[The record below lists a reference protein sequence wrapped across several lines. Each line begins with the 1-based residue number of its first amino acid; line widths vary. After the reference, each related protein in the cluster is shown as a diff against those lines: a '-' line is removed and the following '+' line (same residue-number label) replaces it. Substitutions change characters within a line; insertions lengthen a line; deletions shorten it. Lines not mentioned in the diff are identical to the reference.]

1 LCLRTRRM
9 SCFSCVVLVA
19 EDAKDMRPFCWNNAI
34 SVNEHDDI
42 ATGERRCAIRRSP
55 SVRFARFAPAVQ
67 RERAALRY
75 GPARASK
82 HWILEASNILAGMKK
97 ALHLC
102 KALIVLAFLAP
113 RPGLQPGTYGLTGG
127 RSDRAAGRA
136 KAHFQGVRTS
146 NTFASVSSIST
157 GRELRIDYWILESS
171 PPRMP
176 GCSAVLFLDLGM
188 AADSCMRR
196 WPAR

>member
-1 LCLRTRRM
+1 LRYPSLSIGSLRT
-9 SCFSCVVLVA
+9 
-19 EDAKDMRPFCWNNAI
+19 I
-34 SVNEHDDI
+34 
-42 ATGERRCAIRRSP
+42 CA
-55 SVRFARFAPAVQ
+55 AVQ

-75 GPARASK
+75 GPARASR
-82 HWILEASNILAGMKK
+82 HWILEASNILAAMKK
-97 ALHLC
+97 ALHPC

-113 RPGLQPGTYGLTGG
+113 RPGLEPGTYGLTGG

-176 GCSAVLFLDLGM
+176 GCSAALFLDLRHGRR
-188 AADSCMRR
+188 AAVAF
-196 WPAR
+196 ARGGATEERACEHCTFCGTYALQ